1 MGVRGRC
8 GSGEGEGFGV
18 GAGEV
23 GLGVDLGAVDF
34 DGDGVLVFGLLAV
47 EGHADK
53 GWDVGDFAVG
63 VEECFGVGGIAWG
76 VAFAGGGG
84 LDGVGSQWMTS
95 D

>member
-63 VEECFGVGGIAWG
+63 VEECFGVGASLGASPLQVAEAWT
-76 VAFAGGGG
+76 VWG
-84 LDGVGSQWMTS
+84 LSG
-95 D
+95 

>member
-1 MGVRGRC
+1 M

-53 GWDVGDFAVG
+53 GWDVGTLPSA
-63 VEECFGVGGIAWG
+63 
-76 VAFAGGGG
+76 
-84 LDGVGSQWMTS
+84 
-95 D
+95 